1 MRSEEDK
8 VYLANKHKGG
18 EANVKGG
25 LYEDYYAVYQM
36 VACIAK
42 YKRELDGV
50 AFQTQLE
57 DTFVDDLL
65 IVHPEIN
72 VYHQLKNTQQ
82 LSWNTKPNGSRTVA
96 SDFEKQIE
104 DCEDKDETFALKLV
118 YSAIGSNVAT
128 NVPENISKYTTAE
141 FFPYQDDLNSLILIS
156 TEFKDVLRQIS
167 ARGNDSSDDE
177 LSEIATVFLGVWRAN
192 GGKEKLRLSEI
203 VEKAERVKHFNL
215 AIHPSEEMSED
226 CRGILEGIDGLEFY
240 LKGRMLYWSIGLMS
254 GSYPWSVEVQ
264 ERIVMQ
270 RPKTKREF
278 ISLF

>member
-8 VYLANKHKGG
+8 KYLANKHKGG
-18 EANVKGG
+18 SANAKGG

-65 IVHPEIN
+65 IAHPDIN

-82 LSWNTKPNGSRTVA
+82 LSWNTKPNGSRTIA

-104 DCEDKDETFALKLV
+104 DCEERDEKFALKLV
-118 YSAIGSNVAT
+118 YSAVDIDVAD
-128 NVPENISKYTTAE
+128 NMPEKISKYAKAE
-141 FFPYQDDLNSLILIS
+141 YFPYQDDLNSLFLIS
-156 TEFKDVLRQIS
+156 KDFQDVLRQIA

-177 LSEIATVFLGVWRAN
+177 LLDIATVFWGVWKSVD
-192 GGKEKLRLSEI
+192 GKKRVRLSEI
-203 VEKAERVKHFNL
+203 VEKAYSVRHFNL
-215 AIHPSEEMSED
+215 TIHPS
-226 CRGILEGIDGLEFY
+226 LELIPECKVVLDAVEGLDY
-240 LKGRMLYWSIGLMS
+240 SVNGRMLYWNIGLIS
-254 GSYPWSVEVQ
+254 GSYPLNEDVQ
-264 ERIVMQ
+264 KRIIS
-270 RPKTKREF
+270 RNPKTKKDF